1 MAITVQ
7 IDGVG
12 KVQLDDSFKDLS
24 PEQQQS
30 TVDEIANHP
39 AAQASSA
46 AAPQASSNFDLK
58 TLKDV
63 AKSGLSGLGQ
73 GVAGL
78 AGLPGDISNAMTSGL
93 TGLANRVTGA
103 NVQLP
108 KSPLSGDVLSQ
119 KLSNAVGGYHEPQ
132 TVAGEY
138 ARTIGQFAPGMVAG
152 PEGIIPRVASAVVPA
167 VASEAAG
174 QATKGTTLEPAA
186 RIAGALLAPVGVGL
200 VKRTGASIAN
210 ALSKTA
216 PASVVDEVAGTLSD
230 LKTTGSNLFDSVF
243 KDPNKNVI
251 ISKEALSGLAEK
263 VQSIAA
269 EHGYK
274 PSLNSKATVVIND
287 VLALPKD
294 NSTLMGL
301 EMSKRVAGN
310 VAKDRLTSDGA
321 LAGKIHTAITDFM
334 DNLGDKDIV
343 GTEANSAASNP
354 STKNALAI
362 SGTQEPSIGAD
373 LSGPSILKEAR
384 STWRTFKKS
393 AIIQNIQDNA
403 ALSATSTDKALQSGF
418 RTLAK
423 NSKKMAQFSPQEQA
437 AIKLAATGSGVQK
450 ALSIAG
456 GLAVRGPISAAVTTG
471 LGHVLGPY
479 GPYVLAGVGE
489 AAKQGAASSTEAN
502 VNALSALVRG
512 GPGAAQKLQDIRT
525 AKMLQM
531 LKSYSAPAAGVIGY
545 AAQPA
550 LAGNQ

>member
-1 MAITVQ
+1 
-7 IDGVG
+7 
-12 KVQLDDSFKDLS
+12 
-24 PEQQQS
+24 
-30 TVDEIANHP
+30 
-39 AAQASSA
+39 
-46 AAPQASSNFDLK
+46 
-58 TLKDV
+58 
-63 AKSGLSGLGQ
+63 
-73 GVAGL
+73 
-78 AGLPGDISNAMTSGL
+78 
-93 TGLANRVTGA
+93 
-103 NVQLP
+103 
-108 KSPLSGDVLSQ
+108 
-119 KLSNAVGGYHEPQ
+119 
-132 TVAGEY
+132 
-138 ARTIGQFAPGMVAG
+138 
-152 PEGIIPRVASAVVPA
+152 